1 MGCHTPSPVAPP
13 TLPDIVVPKLPDI
26 VPHIPDFVPKLPDIV
41 PKIPDFVPKIPDVV
55 RPELPDWLLQ

>member
-13 TLPDIVVPKLPDI
+13 TLPDVVVPKL
-26 VPHIPDFVPKLPDIV
+26 PDFVPKLPDFV
-41 PKIPDFVPKIPDVV
+41 PKIPDFVPKIPDIV